1 MNRLLGW
8 LLSLCLITVL
18 TGGAWLAYTLFKTSE
33 VTRSHVD
40 ITVER
45 GTSGRELVGLL
56 TEAEL
61 VTSSEVA
68 YWALRLSGTFETLKA
83 GTYSVP
89 GDARIVDLPE
99 LLGEEARVKH
109 IVLTL
114 IPGESVWEA
123 AQRMEAAGLTDQ
135 MTILERAKDRGWIR
149 QTLNVPVGPKR
160 APRADGVPHT
170 YLEGFLYP
178 ETLHFTPGVSADD
191 VLKRVSSGFRRVWD
205 DLVTRRRAD
214 LLAVRERYKLKDHQ
228 LVALA
233 SLVEE
238 ESSRRDEAPVI
249 AGVFYNRLDKDMPL
263 QTDPTLVYHPASVG
277 RAPTPRDR
285 RNPENPY
292 NTYQN
297 KGIPPGPICSPGRFA
312 LSAVLTPARH
322 DYLYFVARRDGGGG
336 HVFARTLEEHRENIR
351 KYLQAPGD
359 PSLTRPEPNP

>member
-1 MNRLLGW
+1 MLLALIAGGW
-8 LLSLCLITVL
+8 LGYALL
-18 TGGAWLAYTLFKTSE
+18 KTPEDAKSK
-33 VTRSHVD
+33 VD
-40 ITVER
+40 ITVQR

-56 TEAEL
+56 NEAKL
-61 VTSSEVA
+61 VHSPEVA
-68 YWALRLSGTFETLKA
+68 YWVLRLSGTFETLKA

-89 GDARIVDLPE
+89 GDARIMDLP
-99 LLGEEARVKH
+99 LFLGEEARVKH

-135 MTILERAKDRGWIR
+135 VTILERARDRDWIR
-149 QTLNVPVGPKR
+149 KTLKVPVGPKR
-160 APRADGVPHT
+160 AARPDGVPQT

-178 ETLHFTPGVSADD
+178 ETLHFTPGVTLDA
-191 VLKRVSSGFRRVWD
+191 VLERVTSGFRRVWE

-214 LLAVRERYKLKDHQ
+214 LLAVRDRYKITEHQ

-238 ESSRRDEAPVI
+238 ESSLRDEAPVI
-249 AGVFYNRLDKDMPL
+249 AGVFYNRLDKGMPL

-285 RNPENPY
+285 RNPKNPY

-297 KGIPPGPICSPGRFA
+297 KGLPPGPICSPGRFA

-322 DYLYFVARRDGGGG
+322 DYLYFVAKRDGGGG

-351 KYLQAPGD
+351 KYLQEPRD